1 MGLFDHLVPKP
12 GQPAAPESP
21 LAQPP
26 ALTRANLFAA
36 HVPEPSFTGAMAKGF
51 KRSLPETKSLLAG
64 AGAAAAGAVGLDG
77 VRDKLLD
84 TYQGIQQNEVAPLQA
99 KTGFIDAVTGDGS
112 LKEWAGDTL
121 GNFGGQ
127 ALQSV
132 AAAGAGALVGSAVP
146 GAGTVAGGVGGLLF
160 KAGAKEMV
168 TDAVGRMVAKG
179 VAKDVAEQTALRRLG
194 GAAVAGT
201 GLNVGQEIGTGYT
214 GRAEDAKQSGEQLT
228 QTDALRAIGYGIPA
242 GLVDTAAE
250 ALTGS
255 RLMRGVSD
263 SPKILSRM
271 AKGAGIGAVSEGGT
285 EGVQA
290 VLERAGANQALT
302 GDAAYRDYI
311 ENIAAGALGGGVAGA
326 GGGFR
331 RQQDPAA
338 PPPPETPPPPMTPEV
353 NASQAVP
360 PAPSPLA
367 TPPVDVASD
376 TAQTPPPAVAPPLIA
391 DTAGQAVA
399 APPAADPVFEQAKQ
413 LLGEAGKVQRGK
425 LAEKLGLNRNQ
436 MKTLLDQLHAAG
448 IIGPPNGKKARK
460 LLINPVTGDVLDPD
474 EKARLDRK
482 VQRDA
487 EQKALEEAVRGGKP
501 AAAIEAAAAAQG
513 QQPEAAQ
520 TPSPLSR
527 PPMTPEFE
535 AKMRERQ
542 AAALTRAQR
551 PDPATG
557 ATSKA
562 AAVAFDTGA
571 AAAAEQQAAQAAQDQ
586 QAQAAVTA
594 QAEADKAQQQQQK
607 MAEKAAKEADKAARQ
622 AEKDRVQ
629 AEKTAQAAALQ
640 TTDEDIRVAV
650 QAEIDAGK
658 PMDGMRMSA
667 LAAKLKVTPK
677 RIDEMRMALAQA
689 KKRGGAA
696 PVIAQSTTADQP
708 QTAGTQVGSTPLQA
722 GSSQTPASAAL
733 ETPVAAATQPSAA
746 AYDDSADVLDDDIT
760 PPSGGAFSIRS
771 AAESTAKRTPGGKVF
786 EVDGGFVVRVPR
798 AVVNES
804 LTTAPDPGLEDAL
817 RQERDAYTNERD
829 DAYLNKTKHARDPL
843 KDAVEDAV
851 NASVLDPD
859 AARVVLDV
867 ALSNGRVDLAE
878 YAVSRAERAVAGMS
892 VTPGVPQNSPKY
904 ADIKAALE
912 SRKREATALL
922 DSLKKDLAAAKTAT
936 VKESLTVAAAKPK
949 EAIATDVAGEQL
961 DDKWTAFAPETGT
974 LNVPRADMPQVKS
987 EHRGAMVQYLAA
999 RGITHEQA
1007 EVPADSLKPTQA
1019 EFSAGKVKKALKRAA
1034 EGEDRAILVS
1044 ADGHVLDGH
1053 HQWLAKREA
1062 GAPVKVIRLNAP
1074 IAELLQQVK
1083 EFPSSTTAGGATASQ
1098 TQQEPTNAE
1107 QTQRTE
1113 QAPASGQ
1120 AAEAA
1125 KAAAAAPAKPEAP
1138 LTVGDQATA
1147 AIPAAKRRLR
1157 EARNRGDAKAEA
1169 EIERELRQLRAK
1181 VWDESPLPKPEDAPA
1196 PAQQALQESEWD
1208 QIVSTHKLRLQ
1219 QEHGIASRTAGNP
1232 VSWQYMKEPQRA
1244 KLAADV
1250 RAIIANGGID
1260 PQVDGTPAPA
1270 KPEKGIVG
1278 RRADGVMI
1286 REDERGVRWYA
1297 QGGVRIFETVSMRPT
1312 RQGMQIDR
1320 GVLQREFMTAE
1331 ESAAA
1336 AKDAAPTEQPK
1347 AKPAPSA
1354 NTIVTDA
1361 DAEAA
1366 RARLKA
1372 KFTRLNSGIDP
1383 EMMLDGITLGMYH
1396 IERGARTFAAYAK
1409 AMVEDLGDA
1418 VKPYLKSWYMGVK
1431 YDPRAAGFDGMDSA
1445 ASVENAVVDSTP
1457 APAQDSV
1464 TEDSPNAAP
1473 DQPSPQAL
1481 DSTPAEESGG
1491 TAPAGETGVSPPG
1504 GSQTGVRS
1512 DSGAATVRVPSARG
1526 GRGGTVGVS
1535 DSQAG
1540 ATGGGRRGSRRTARA
1555 GAGVSED
1562 DAGLTGEQTPETAQP
1577 PNIPAIN
1584 FKIGDD
1590 TGLGKGGE
1598 VAKFKDNVEAI
1609 RTLKL
1614 IESERRRATPDEQ
1627 RALARW
1633 VGWGG
1638 LASAFPNPETGKFKD
1653 GWEQRGNDLRDMLT
1667 PSEYRAARRSTRN
1680 AHFTSEVVVNF
1691 MWDAVRRLGYR
1702 NGLALESSM
1711 GSGNFVGLM
1720 PDDLAARFIG
1730 VEYDSITA
1738 RLAGA
1743 LYPQAT
1749 VLHSGFQDVP
1759 LPDGTFDLNIGNPPF
1774 GSESLR
1780 FQFKPE
1786 LRGLSIHNQF
1796 FLASLDALKAG
1807 GLQVQVVSSFLMDA
1821 QDKTARQKLADKAD
1835 LVAAFR
1841 LPDTAFK
1848 ENARTEVVTD
1858 ILILRKR
1865 ASPLPRDKDNK
1876 GKELPPDY
1884 PAWVNTDTVPD
1895 PLGGEPI
1902 PVNTYFKANPD
1913 HIIGTMDRSGK
1924 MRAAG
1929 MMNVHLDDPSTLGA
1943 RLNAL
1948 LAKVPQNVVNT
1959 AADVAERTEQAY
1971 TLLGEAMRIS
1981 VAREE
1986 PGHMAFSADG
1996 KLTRVIE
2003 REHGEG
2009 TLLQRQE
2016 ITADSPWSA
2025 QLFQDSDGR
2034 WYKVEVQTD
2043 EEGKA
2048 VKVAD
2053 AAGAATRFNAYT
2065 RKVYATEADIPSTLR
2080 LGKLGFERMTQL
2092 VNLRDLLK
2100 NQLVLETEDA
2110 TKVKMEANRAKLAA
2124 AYKAYVDQ
2132 HGPVNRRAT
2141 AALVSEMPD
2150 GGLLLALESSYEPE
2164 RTAEQAKRSGL
2175 PKQSEMAKPA
2185 AILSERVVPKY
2196 EPVTKAE
2203 TPSDALAIT
2212 LAERGVV
2219 DIEHIAKLLGQS
2231 PEDAATALTEGDK
2244 PLVFKDPEL
2253 DTYETADAYLSGQVT
2268 RKLMAAQAA
2277 GLTQNAKALQ
2287 AVQPE
2292 RWGAENVSVQ
2302 VGAAWVPPTV
2312 YADFATHLMGG
2323 SATASFSPITNT
2335 FTVAVKGTDKA
2346 KADQWGTDHMT
2357 GIDILSRLLNSQTP
2371 SVTYRDSEGKTHVDK
2386 EATTLAIL
2394 KGREIV
2400 SEFGDWIFKDGAR
2413 REQLVDIFNQKFNTR
2428 VSRQYD
2434 GQHLKLP
2441 GKVPDAMI
2449 QMRRHQKNAI
2459 WRGISSKFLLIDHVV
2474 GAGKTFT
2481 AIARAME
2488 RRRMGLAQKPTIVVP
2503 NHLVEQWQADVYR
2516 LYPGAKV
2523 LAATKKD
2530 FEKKNR
2536 RRLLS
2541 RVATGDYDIVI
2552 LPHSSF
2558 GFVGISPE
2566 TELRYLDEDLQQAI
2580 QAVKDAQA
2588 QAEEDGDVGH
2598 RKPLGVKEAERL
2610 VTKIQERMDKLREG
2624 ARDRLLTFEQLG
2636 IDDLTIDEAH
2646 EFKNLFY
2653 SSRLTKVR
2661 GMGDKVGSRK
2671 AADLY
2676 HKVRVVRDSAG
2687 SVVFMT
2693 GTPVSN
2699 SVVELY
2705 TMMRYLAAPELKELG
2720 MEHFDAWRSQFVD
2733 ATPAFEPNESGR
2745 LQEVTRLGRSWSNMR
2760 SLMDLYYSFT
2770 DAVTIDDIKQWY
2782 AEDNDGKAFPV
2793 PNVKGGDRQLRK
2805 VMPTPAQESVL
2816 AEVIAGFDGL
2826 DGIRDQQERN
2836 AARLR
2841 LMDRARKLSLD
2852 VRAVDPRAQSKEE
2865 GGKLELLSAEVK
2877 RIYDRWTPDRGTQL
2891 VFLDRSVPKAK
2902 GDDKIIKEYDTIVAR
2917 RDKALKDDDE
2927 VAFQEANE
2935 ALERYDAD
2943 EIRELRSAQAG
2954 GWNAYQQIKD
2964 NLVALGIPAAE
2975 IRFVQEANTD
2985 EQKQALFDAVNGG
2998 KVRVLIGSTPRMGA
3012 GTNVQKRLV
3021 ALHHA
3026 DVTWKPSDI
3035 EQREGRIIRQ
3045 GNDLLAKHGE
3055 NFEVEILAYATER
3068 TVDAKMWSLNA
3079 TKLRAINGLRKYTG
3093 DFTMEVEDSESVSMA
3108 EMAAL
3113 ASGNPLLLERVTL
3126 ESEIAN
3132 LELQE
3137 KAHRRKRFGIEDALE
3152 RAQRIV
3158 AGHPARIEQART
3170 QTAVMGNKV
3179 ESLRTKAAKRNV
3191 VVEGKTYTDA
3201 KSAMKAALDAVERQ
3215 QDGNEK
3221 ARYGITINGERVT
3234 SKDAIDTAIGQA
3246 IGDHET
3252 FEVQINGATYTQ
3264 RTAGGRAAAEI
3275 ISPRAADA
3283 LEQPVSGKLGSMMG
3297 MDLLYQ
3303 IKEFKAGRF
3312 WTGGRRVNIEVW
3324 LEDAG
3329 QTVASVDID
3338 GHDPLIKLNTVT
3350 MRDALGKLASRV
3362 ESAADTDNVTRLE
3375 SELARAKREV
3385 PELAPKL
3392 KEPFAKAQEIT
3403 DKRARLN
3410 EVVGILSA
3418 APPVA
3423 PAQPAADVGSTP
3435 APARTVVSGRPYF
3448 RNFGGDVVHEP
3459 NAKKIELSEM
3469 PDGEFYIA
3477 PGVGRDS
3484 GKFEIMEATTGL
3496 RVGLG
3501 KTRKAAIEA
3510 ANKAIVENRATITTA
3525 LEQRAFPKDKLDAA
3539 IAKLN
3544 GGNLASFAK
3553 SGEPSADVYA
3563 AWRALVNTTGAM
3575 QFKTSAA
3582 KDFRTLVKEIAPEL
3596 KILDESADF
3605 LMLEVPPQMDKEGR
3619 PKGQPKDVFIGI
3631 EGNRVFVDV
3640 EALEEGVHR
3649 GSSVYSVALA
3659 YAHNNGKLFVPDP
3672 RAVKPIAMIR
3682 RTEHMLSSAL
3692 RYGTTAHMLP
3702 HPKQN
3707 LDWRPGNHVHNTIAL
3722 LNASAQNVL
3731 GNVPELANVDY
3742 DWESG
3747 RFVRGADPDA
3757 LAAGKGGGG
3766 QAFDRN
3772 ALEALAKSAG
3782 ARAAGAGFSTL
3793 RRALVHRSLAR
3804 RASKG
3809 GWGAVVARLLQLRST
3824 GVLSADLDGI
3834 AYARGADGARGMPAD
3849 KLTRLL
3855 ATAKQAMALLGVNIE
3870 VVANGSDLPAE
3881 ITGQDDYDDTV
3892 QAAITGDRK
3901 TVYFVASRIASPRAA
3916 MKLVAHELV
3925 GHMSM
3930 EQLLGKRWPELR
3942 DAILRLR
3949 DNGKWPEVFAEV
3961 SKRYERNADGT
3972 FRALDDATFAAEA
3985 IAVFAER
3992 NIQTS
3997 ILQRAVNAVR
4007 AWLRRLGFA
4016 MDMSQGELR
4025 QMLWEAGQKLEGRA
4039 YRPGVVDD
4047 VLGAKPEQMS
4057 MREAVERYSF
4067 SRIMDRQPFYSA
4079 LLRSIEEGRGAPKK
4093 ADGTTWRQWLDGA
4106 QRRGEIKQSEREWVG
4121 VDAWLDGRAQTTRAE
4136 LADYLKANQV
4146 QVKEVVLSGDGRDA
4160 AGESAYQEFL
4170 REMVAKYGPDW
4181 EFEATEDEVAR
4192 REVLLSRATTPPA
4205 KFGSYQL
4212 PGGQN
4217 YRELLLTMPDASVET
4232 DSTGRFRVR
4241 FFDET
4246 GRDRVEHATMPQ
4258 VEAFRR
4264 RGNRA
4269 EVLGPVVYKNASKN
4283 YTSSHFDQ
4291 PNILAHVRFNERT
4304 DADGKRVLFV
4314 EEVQSDWHQEG
4325 RKKGYGGQQSAQR
4338 REQIQSR
4345 MAVLAEALEDSLPDD
4360 GPKDRAEY
4368 DRLAEELRAL
4378 PGAGAVPDAPLKKE
4392 WPLTA
4397 MKRMLRYAAENGFDR
4412 LAWTTG
4418 DQQAERYDLSKQVD
4432 RITVN
4437 GRTNAA
4443 TGEKSRAVNID
4454 LANMGGAITLGVNK
4468 DGIVDN
4474 QRAGS
4479 GDFVGKPLA
4488 DVIGKEMADRIMSAE
4503 LGLGGKEFSGDGL
4516 KLGGQGMRAFYDK
4529 MLPAELAKYVKRW
4542 GGKVGTTELEF
4553 SNADPRWAKKNGSLA
4568 LGQQPSIDITP
4579 AMRQAAMEGQPLFAK
4594 AGTIVD
4600 RLQEAI
4606 NPKDTTLLQR
4616 LKDKLSDWR
4625 PAALGALQLRHLG
4638 ELAERILPP
4647 VAMYSGVVQRMAT
4660 MRNELQELGHKVVEA
4675 GMQYQGKN
4683 PEESKRLFKLLHDAT
4698 LAGVDPSGDHKP
4710 LMMMAADYRTNV
4722 AVTDESVRAFVKL
4735 MREQAKL
4742 NPGSAV
4748 SYVNRV
4754 KEARKLL
4761 SQERKRRVSH
4771 KELAPK
4777 FATMSADGKAL
4788 WAQMRDAYKTQT
4800 DEYEKAL
4807 ISRIQSLNFDK
4818 AKKAGQIA
4826 RMRLTFES
4834 ARVPFYVPLARWG
4847 QFWVS
4852 GTNSQGQR
4860 EFFMQE
4866 SQGDQRRVIKELE
4879 KSGYLDIGHGVK
4891 LDTVKAQDGASA
4903 SFMADMDEMLTE
4915 SGAPEKI
4922 RDEAFQLYLR
4932 SLPDLSMRKNFIH
4945 RQGTPGYS
4953 QDALRAL
4960 AGHIFHGSFQIAR
4973 LRYAHELEGL
4983 RTEAE
4988 DMAKDMGKAGDPD
5001 ANAAGNIVNEL
5012 KKRHE
5017 WVMNPQDNAIINKI
5031 SSIGFV
5037 YYLGLTPAAALVN
5050 LLQTPMVALPI
5061 LAGKHKLGAATRE
5074 LMRAMKESM
5083 STYGHMQTK
5092 LEGDEL
5098 EAHKE
5103 FARRGVFDKTQA
5115 HNMAGISESDTHAYS
5130 PTWHKMMTVI
5140 SHVFH
5145 KAEVVNRESTAM
5157 AAYRLER
5164 AAGAGHIEAVEAADR
5179 AVHESQFDYSN
5190 ANRARFMQS
5199 GTAKVLLMFRQ
5210 YSLAVTWL
5218 LGRNMYQAFKGEDAA
5233 TKREAKRKLAGILG
5247 MTAIFSGTLGLP
5259 IIGTVGAV
5267 LNAVAAAVG
5276 DDDEPWDWETEF
5288 RAFLREMLGETG
5300 AEAVL
5305 RGPVQAATGVGI
5317 ANRVSMGD
5325 LWFRE
5330 PDRELE
5336 GRAWSNYLFEQAAGP
5351 MGGLI
5356 TNFFRAQQ
5364 LMGEGHVWRGVETMM
5379 PKAIKDAMKSVRYL
5393 DEGVNNM
5400 RGDPIVEDLNV
5411 FESLAQVA
5419 GFAPASVANAYDTAR
5434 DVKNYEQAI
5443 LNRRSRLM
5451 DAFALA
5457 WRLGD
5462 IEAREAVIGKMRKFS
5477 QTYPELAIT
5486 SDSIRRSLMQ
5496 RAKASAQADNG
5507 VIVDKRIRAR
5517 LEAQLGMA
5525 P

>member
-1 MGLFDHLVPKP
+1 M
-12 GQPAAPESP
+12 
-21 LAQPP
+21 
-26 ALTRANLFAA
+26 
-36 HVPEPSFTGAMAKGF
+36 
-51 KRSLPETKSLLAG
+51 
-64 AGAAAAGAVGLDG
+64 
-77 VRDKLLD
+77 
-84 TYQGIQQNEVAPLQA
+84 
-99 KTGFIDAVTGDGS
+99 
-112 LKEWAGDTL
+112 
-121 GNFGGQ
+121 
-127 ALQSV
+127 
-132 AAAGAGALVGSAVP
+132 
-146 GAGTVAGGVGGLLF
+146 
-160 KAGAKEMV
+160 
-168 TDAVGRMVAKG
+168 
-179 VAKDVAEQTALRRLG
+179 
-194 GAAVAGT
+194 
-201 GLNVGQEIGTGYT
+201 
-214 GRAEDAKQSGEQLT
+214 
-228 QTDALRAIGYGIPA
+228 
-242 GLVDTAAE
+242 
-250 ALTGS
+250 
-255 RLMRGVSD
+255 
-263 SPKILSRM
+263 
-271 AKGAGIGAVSEGGT
+271 
-285 EGVQA
+285 
-290 VLERAGANQALT
+290 
-302 GDAAYRDYI
+302 
-311 ENIAAGALGGGVAGA
+311 
-326 GGGFR
+326 
-331 RQQDPAA
+331 
-338 PPPPETPPPPMTPEV
+338 
-353 NASQAVP
+353 
-360 PAPSPLA
+360 
-367 TPPVDVASD
+367 
-376 TAQTPPPAVAPPLIA
+376 
-391 DTAGQAVA
+391 
-399 APPAADPVFEQAKQ
+399 
-413 LLGEAGKVQRGK
+413 
-425 LAEKLGLNRNQ
+425 
-436 MKTLLDQLHAAG
+436 
-448 IIGPPNGKKARK
+448 
-460 LLINPVTGDVLDPD
+460 
-474 EKARLDRK
+474 
-482 VQRDA
+482 
-487 EQKALEEAVRGGKP
+487 
-501 AAAIEAAAAAQG
+501 
-513 QQPEAAQ
+513 
-520 TPSPLSR
+520 
-527 PPMTPEFE
+527 
-535 AKMRERQ
+535 
-542 AAALTRAQR
+542 
-551 PDPATG
+551 
-557 ATSKA
+557 
-562 AAVAFDTGA
+562 
-571 AAAAEQQAAQAAQDQ
+571 
-586 QAQAAVTA
+586 
-594 QAEADKAQQQQQK
+594 
-607 MAEKAAKEADKAARQ
+607 
-622 AEKDRVQ
+622 
-629 AEKTAQAAALQ
+629 
-640 TTDEDIRVAV
+640 
-650 QAEIDAGK
+650 
-658 PMDGMRMSA
+658 
-667 LAAKLKVTPK
+667 
-677 RIDEMRMALAQA
+677 
-689 KKRGGAA
+689 
-696 PVIAQSTTADQP
+696 
-708 QTAGTQVGSTPLQA
+708 
-722 GSSQTPASAAL
+722 
-733 ETPVAAATQPSAA
+733 
-746 AYDDSADVLDDDIT
+746 
-760 PPSGGAFSIRS
+760 
-771 AAESTAKRTPGGKVF
+771 
-786 EVDGGFVVRVPR
+786 
-798 AVVNES
+798 
-804 LTTAPDPGLEDAL
+804 
-817 RQERDAYTNERD
+817 
-829 DAYLNKTKHARDPL
+829 
-843 KDAVEDAV
+843 
-851 NASVLDPD
+851 
-859 AARVVLDV
+859 
-867 ALSNGRVDLAE
+867 
-878 YAVSRAERAVAGMS
+878 
-892 VTPGVPQNSPKY
+892 
-904 ADIKAALE
+904 
-912 SRKREATALL
+912 
-922 DSLKKDLAAAKTAT
+922 
-936 VKESLTVAAAKPK
+936 
-949 EAIATDVAGEQL
+949 
-961 DDKWTAFAPETGT
+961 
-974 LNVPRADMPQVKS
+974 
-987 EHRGAMVQYLAA
+987 
-999 RGITHEQA
+999 
-1007 EVPADSLKPTQA
+1007 
-1019 EFSAGKVKKALKRAA
+1019 
-1034 EGEDRAILVS
+1034 
-1044 ADGHVLDGH
+1044 
-1053 HQWLAKREA
+1053 
-1062 GAPVKVIRLNAP
+1062 
-1074 IAELLQQVK
+1074 
-1083 EFPSSTTAGGATASQ
+1083 
-1098 TQQEPTNAE
+1098 
-1107 QTQRTE
+1107 
-1113 QAPASGQ
+1113 
-1120 AAEAA
+1120 
-1125 KAAAAAPAKPEAP
+1125 
-1138 LTVGDQATA
+1138 
-1147 AIPAAKRRLR
+1147 
-1157 EARNRGDAKAEA
+1157 
-1169 EIERELRQLRAK
+1169 
-1181 VWDESPLPKPEDAPA
+1181 
-1196 PAQQALQESEWD
+1196 
-1208 QIVSTHKLRLQ
+1208 
-1219 QEHGIASRTAGNP
+1219 
-1232 VSWQYMKEPQRA
+1232 
-1244 KLAADV
+1244 
-1250 RAIIANGGID
+1250 
-1260 PQVDGTPAPA
+1260 
-1270 KPEKGIVG
+1270 
-1278 RRADGVMI
+1278 
-1286 REDERGVRWYA
+1286 
-1297 QGGVRIFETVSMRPT
+1297 
-1312 RQGMQIDR
+1312 
-1320 GVLQREFMTAE
+1320 
-1331 ESAAA
+1331 
-1336 AKDAAPTEQPK
+1336 
-1347 AKPAPSA
+1347 
-1354 NTIVTDA
+1354 
-1361 DAEAA
+1361 
-1366 RARLKA
+1366 
-1372 KFTRLNSGIDP
+1372 
-1383 EMMLDGITLGMYH
+1383 
-1396 IERGARTFAAYAK
+1396 
-1409 AMVEDLGDA
+1409 
-1418 VKPYLKSWYMGVK
+1418 
-1431 YDPRAAGFDGMDSA
+1431 
-1445 ASVENAVVDSTP
+1445 
-1457 APAQDSV
+1457 
-1464 TEDSPNAAP
+1464 
-1473 DQPSPQAL
+1473 
-1481 DSTPAEESGG
+1481 
-1491 TAPAGETGVSPPG
+1491 
-1504 GSQTGVRS
+1504 
-1512 DSGAATVRVPSARG
+1512 
-1526 GRGGTVGVS
+1526 
-1535 DSQAG
+1535 
-1540 ATGGGRRGSRRTARA
+1540 
-1555 GAGVSED
+1555 
-1562 DAGLTGEQTPETAQP
+1562 
-1577 PNIPAIN
+1577 
-1584 FKIGDD
+1584 
-1590 TGLGKGGE
+1590 
-1598 VAKFKDNVEAI
+1598 
-1609 RTLKL
+1609 
-1614 IESERRRATPDEQ
+1614 
-1627 RALARW
+1627 
-1633 VGWGG
+1633 GWGG

-1720 PDDLAARFIG
+1720 PDDIAARFIG

-1895 PLGGEPI
+1895 PLGGEAI

-1943 RLNAL
+1943 RLKAL

-2009 TLLQRQE
+2009 TLLQRQD

-2065 RKVYATEADIPSTLR
+2065 RKVYATEAEIPSTLR

-2124 AYKAYVDQ
+2124 AYKAYVEQ

-2141 AALVSEMPD
+2141 ATLVSEMPD

-2164 RTAEQAKRSGL
+2164 RTADQAKRSGL
-2175 PKQSEMAKPA
+2175 PKQSELAKPA

-2203 TPSDALAIT
+2203 TPADALAIT

-2231 PEDAATALTEGDK
+2231 PEDAAAALTEGDK

-2302 VGAAWVPPTV
+2302 VGAAWVPPAV

-2566 TELRYLDEDLQQAI
+2566 TELRYLDEDLQLAI

-2588 QAEEDGDVGH
+2588 QAEEDGDVGY

-2676 HKVRVVRDSAG
+2676 NKVRVVRDSAG

-2782 AEDNDGKAFPV
+2782 AEDNPGKTFPV
-2793 PNVKGGDRQLRK
+2793 PSVKGGDRQLRK

-2826 DGIRDQQERN
+2826 DSIRDQQERN

-2902 GDDKIIKEYDTIVAR
+2902 GDDKIIKEYDAIVAR

-3158 AGHPARIEQART
+3158 DGHPARIERART

-3179 ESLRTKAAKRNV
+3179 ESLRAKAAKRSV

-3275 ISPRAADA
+3275 LSPRAADA

-3329 QTVASVDID
+3329 QTVASIDID
-3338 GHDPLIKLNTVT
+3338 GHDPLIELNTAT

-3362 ESAADTDNVTRLE
+3362 ESAADPSNVTWLE

-3410 EVVGILSA
+3410 EVVGLLTA
-3418 APPVA
+3418 NPPA
-3423 PAQPAADVGSTP
+3423 SPAQPAADIESTP
-3435 APARTVVSGRPYF
+3435 ALARTVVSGRPYF
-3448 RNFGGDVVHEP
+3448 RNLGGEIEYEP

-3477 PGVGRDS
+3477 PGLGRDS
-3484 GKFEIMEATTGL
+3484 GQFEIMEATTGL

-3510 ANKAIVENRATITTA
+3510 ANKAIVENRSTIKTA

-3539 IAKLN
+3539 IAKLD
-3544 GGNLASFAK
+3544 GGNRASFAK
-3553 SGEPSADVYA
+3553 SGKPSADVY
-3563 AWRALVNTTGAM
+3563 
-3575 QFKTSAA
+3575 
-3582 KDFRTLVKEIAPEL
+3582 
-3596 KILDESADF
+3596 
-3605 LMLEVPPQMDKEGR
+3605 
-3619 PKGQPKDVFIGI
+3619 
-3631 EGNRVFVDV
+3631 
-3640 EALEEGVHR
+3640 
-3649 GSSVYSVALA
+3649 
-3659 YAHNNGKLFVPDP
+3659 
-3672 RAVKPIAMIR
+3672 
-3682 RTEHMLSSAL
+3682 
-3692 RYGTTAHMLP
+3692 
-3702 HPKQN
+3702 
-3707 LDWRPGNHVHNTIAL
+3707 
-3722 LNASAQNVL
+3722 
-3731 GNVPELANVDY
+3731 
-3742 DWESG
+3742 
-3747 RFVRGADPDA
+3747 
-3757 LAAGKGGGG
+3757 
-3766 QAFDRN
+3766 
-3772 ALEALAKSAG
+3772 
-3782 ARAAGAGFSTL
+3782 
-3793 RRALVHRSLAR
+3793 
-3804 RASKG
+3804 
-3809 GWGAVVARLLQLRST
+3809 
-3824 GVLSADLDGI
+3824 
-3834 AYARGADGARGMPAD
+3834 ADGARGMPTD

-3870 VVANGSDLPAE
+3870 VVANGTDLPAE
-3881 ITGQDDYDDTV
+3881 ITAQDDYDDTV

-3901 TVYFVASRIASPRAA
+3901 TVYFVASRIKSPRDA

-3961 SKRYERNADGT
+3961 SRRYERNADGT
-3972 FRALDDATFAAEA
+3972 FRPLNDATFAGEA

-3992 NIQTS
+3992 GIQTS
-3997 ILQRAVNAVR
+3997 ILQRAMNAVR
-4007 AWLRRLGFA
+4007 AWLRKLFPA
-4016 MDMSQGELR
+4016 LELSQGELR
-4025 QMLWEAGQKLEGRA
+4025 QLLWEAGQKLEGRA
-4039 YRPGVVDD
+4039 YRSSAEKI
-4047 VLGAKPEQMS
+4047 LGRPEPKT

-4067 SRIMDRQPFYSA
+4067 GKDGGSVGGVKRTIPDNFERMPEFQDGPDSTVLFHGSRVDGYLDEVKDRSGEAFSQWPGLFASRTVRAARSHGKEITAFRINDADLLTQSDLDA
-4079 LLRSIEEGRGAPKK
+4079 LEE
-4093 ADGTTWRQWLDGA
+4093 
-4106 QRRGEIKQSEREWVG
+4106 SE
-4121 VDAWLDGRAQTTRAE
+4121 VDAALASIVRAKPGSDEFDTIRRAVVDERGQESQEFMDAVGMDDAGEAGWHAQSLRGQLAAKLGYKAVEMDDEHGTSWYIVPGVKSIPVPDEQQDTRQAPPREGLGASGGRAAF
-4136 LADYLKANQV
+4136 AKAAPIES
-4146 QVKEVVLSGDGRDA
+4146 KAFKDWFDGSKVVD
-4160 AGESAYQEFL
+4160 
-4170 REMVAKYGPDW
+4170 
-4181 EFEATEDEVAR
+4181 
-4192 REVLLSRATTPPA
+4192 
-4205 KFGSYQL
+4205 
-4212 PGGQN
+4212 
-4217 YRELLLTMPDASVET
+4217 
-4232 DSTGRFRVR
+4232 
-4241 FFDET
+4241 
-4246 GRDRVEHATMPQ
+4246 
-4258 VEAFRR
+4258 
-4264 RGNRA
+4264 
-4269 EVLGPVVYKNASKN
+4269 
-4283 YTSSHFDQ
+4283 
-4291 PNILAHVRFNERT
+4291 
-4304 DADGKRVLFV
+4304 
-4314 EEVQSDWHQEG
+4314 
-4325 RKKGYGGQQSAQR
+4325 KK
-4338 REQIQSR
+4338 
-4345 MAVLAEALEDSLPDD
+4345 
-4360 GPKDRAEY
+4360 
-4368 DRLAEELRAL
+4368 
-4378 PGAGAVPDAPLKKE
+4378 
-4392 WPLTA
+4392 
-4397 MKRMLRYAAENGFDR
+4397 
-4412 LAWTTG
+4412 
-4418 DQQAERYDLSKQVD
+4418 
-4432 RITVN
+4432 
-4437 GRTNAA
+4437 
-4443 TGEKSRAVNID
+4443 
-4454 LANMGGAITLGVNK
+4454 
-4468 DGIVDN
+4468 
-4474 QRAGS
+4474 
-4479 GDFVGKPLA
+4479 
-4488 DVIGKEMADRIMSAE
+4488 
-4503 LGLGGKEFSGDGL
+4503 
-4516 KLGGQGMRAFYDK
+4516 
-4529 MLPAELAKYVKRW
+4529 
-4542 GGKVGTTELEF
+4542 
-4553 SNADPRWAKKNGSLA
+4553 
-4568 LGQQPSIDITP
+4568 
-4579 AMRQAAMEGQPLFAK
+4579 GQPLEVYHGTPDGGFDEFKDGDIYLSSSKTLAEQYTFHRSPWLSPGRNPEVRAVYVAAKNPLVIDAMGSRHDNIPVPWQQWKQKVFGRLPDNAVSIRAAVAHAKAKGHDALIVKNVVDTAIHDDRTKSTVYVAFSPAQVMSAREGAPTARVAFAK
-4594 AGTIVD
+4594 GSEPTIVD
-4600 RLQEAI
+4600 RLQDLV
-4606 NPKDTTLLQR
+4606 NPKDTTLLER
-4616 LKDKLSDWR
+4616 IKNKLSDWR
-4625 PAALGALQLRHLG
+4625 PAALGTLQLRHLG

-4647 VAMYSGVVQRMAT
+4647 VALYSGVVQRMAT
-4660 MRNELQELGHKVVEA
+4660 MRNELQELGHGVVDA
-4675 GMQYQGKN
+4675 GMAYQAKN
-4683 PEESKRLFKLLHDAT
+4683 PKEAKVLFRMLHDAT
-4698 LAGVDPSGDHKP
+4698 LEGVDPAQDYQP
-4710 LMMMAADYRTNV
+4710 LMMMAADYRSNIPV
-4722 AVTDESVRAFVKL
+4722 SEVTVKAFRKT
-4735 MREQAKL
+4735 MKDQAKL

-4748 SYVNRV
+4748 VYINRAKEASKLLKQERARV
-4754 KEARKLL
+4754 KSYITMRPRFDAL
-4761 SQERKRRVSH
+4761 SVDAKQ
-4771 KELAPK
+4771 
-4777 FATMSADGKAL
+4777 L
-4788 WAQMRDAYKTQT
+4788 WAQMRDAYKAQS

-4807 ISRIQSLNFDK
+4807 ISRIQSLAFDK
-4818 AKKAGQIA
+4818 AQKAGQIA
-4826 RMRLTFES
+4826 KMRLMFEA
-4834 ARVPFYVPLARWG
+4834 ARVPFYVPLSRWG
-4847 QFWVS
+4847 NYWVS
-4852 GTNSQGQR
+4852 GTNSDGER

-4866 SQGDQRRVIKELE
+4866 SAADQAKTIKELTA
-4879 KSGYLDIGHGVK
+4879 SGYLDIGHGVK
-4891 LDTVKAQDGASA
+4891 LDTVRAQDGASA
-4903 SFMADMDEMLTE
+4903 SFMADIDDMLKQ
-4915 SGAPEKI
+4915 SGAPDKI

-4932 SLPDLSMRKNFIH
+4932 ALPDLSIRKNFIH
-4945 RQGTPGYS
+4945 RAGTPGYS
-4953 QDALRAL
+4953 QDAIRAL

-4973 LRYAHELEGL
+4973 LRYSHELEAL

-4988 DMAKDMGKAGDPD
+4988 DMARDMGKAGEDD
-5001 ANAAGNIVNEL
+5001 ANAAANIVNEL

-5017 WVMNPQDNAIINKI
+5017 WVLNPQDNALTNKI
-5031 SSIGFV
+5031 SSLGFV

-5061 LAGKHKLGAATRE
+5061 LAANHKLADASRE
-5074 LMRAMKESM
+5074 LWRAMKQSM
-5083 STYGHMQTK
+5083 STYGHMQK
-5092 LEGDEL
+5092 LLTGDEL
-5098 EAHKE
+5098 EAHAE
-5103 FARRGVFDKTQA
+5103 FARRGVFDKTQS
-5115 HNMAGISESDTHAYS
+5115 HNVAGISESDTHAYN
-5130 PTWHKMMTVI
+5130 PRWHKVMTII

-5145 KAEVVNRESTAM
+5145 KAEVINRESTAM
-5157 AAYRLER
+5157 AAYRLAR
-5164 AAGAGHIEAVEAADR
+5164 ASGAGHIEAVETADR
-5179 AVHESQFDYSN
+5179 QVHESHFDYSN
-5190 ANRARFMQS
+5190 ANRARYMQS
-5199 GTAKVLLMFRQ
+5199 APAKVLLMFRQ

-5218 LGRNMYQAFKGEDAA
+5218 LGRNLYQAIKGEDAQ
-5233 TKREAKRKLAGILG
+5233 TRTEAKRKLAGVLG

-5259 IIGTVGAV
+5259 ILGTVGAV
-5267 LNAVAAAVG
+5267 LNAVAAAMG
-5276 DDDEPWDWETEF
+5276 DDDEPWDWETEL
-5288 RAFLREMLGETG
+5288 RAFLRDMLGDQG

-5305 RGPVQAATGVGI
+5305 RGPVQALTGVGI
-5317 ANRVSMGD
+5317 ASRVSMGD

-5351 MGGLI
+5351 MGGLL
-5356 TNFFRAQQ
+5356 TNFFRGQQ
-5364 LMGEGHVWRGVETMM
+5364 LMSEGHVWRGVETMM
-5379 PKAIKDAMKSVRYL
+5379 PKAIKDMMKSLRYL
-5393 DEGVNNM
+5393 DEGVNNL
-5400 RGDPIVEDLNV
+5400 RGDAIVEDLNV
-5411 FESLAQVA
+5411 FESLAQIA

-5443 LNRRSRLM
+5443 LNRRSSLM

-5462 IEAREAVIGKMRKFS
+5462 VDAREEVLQKMRAFS
-5477 QTYPELAIT
+5477 RTYPELAIT
-5486 SDSIRRSLMQ
+5486 SESIRRSLES
-5496 RAKASAQADNG
+5496 RARYSAQAENG

-5517 LEAQLGMA
+5517 LEGRLGM
-5525 P
+5525 

>member
-1 MGLFDHLVPKP
+1 MGLFDHLPDATSSQP
-12 GQPAAPESP
+12 TQPAAKKPG
-21 LAQPP
+21 
-26 ALTRANLFAA
+26 LFDHLPDA
-36 HVPEPSFTGAMAKGF
+36 EPVGFTGAVARGF

-132 AAAGAGALVGSAVP
+132 AAAGAGALVGSLVP

-179 VAKDVAEQTALRRLG
+179 VAKDVAEKTALRRLG
-194 GAAVAGT
+194 GAAIAGT

-263 SPKILSRM
+263 SPKMLSRM
-271 AKGAGIGAVSEGGT
+271 AKGAGIGAVSEGAT

-338 PPPPETPPPPMTPEV
+338 PPPPETPPPMTPEV
-353 NASQAVP
+353 NASQALP

-367 TPPVDVASD
+367 TPPVGPMTRAAATVPGAPPLATPPATTAAD
-376 TAQTPPPAVAPPLIA
+376 TAQTPTDALPPLIA

-399 APPAADPVFEQAKQ
+399 APPAADPVFEKAKE
-413 LLGEAGKVQRGK
+413 LLAAAGKVNRKQLR
-425 LAEKLGLNRNQ
+425 ADLGIKENQ
-436 MKTLLDQLHAAG
+436 MQTLLDQLHAAG
-448 IIGPPNGKKARK
+448 IVGPSNGNKARK
-460 LLINPVTGDVLDPD
+460 LLVNPITGDVLDPD

-482 VQRDA
+482 VERDA
-487 EQKALEEAVRGGKP
+487 QQRALEEAVRGGKP

-629 AEKTAQAAALQ
+629 AEKTAPAQDVDIQAV
-640 TTDEDIRVAV
+640 VA
-650 QAEIDAGK
+650 AEIESGK
-658 PMDGMRMSA
+658 PMDGMRMHA
-667 LAAKLKVTPK
+667 LAKKLNVTPK
-677 RIDEMRMALAQA
+677 RIDDMRMALAQ
-689 KKRGGAA
+689 KRKRGEPLTA
-696 PVIAQSTTADQP
+696 PTADAVQNLDPIAQGVQNVDTQDQF
-708 QTAGTQVGSTPLQA
+708 A
-722 GSSQTPASAAL
+722 
-733 ETPVAAATQPSAA
+733 EPSKMVDQ
-746 AYDDSADVLDDDIT
+746 YDDSPDVTEDDIT

-1019 EFSAGKVKKALKRAA
+1019 EFSAAKVKKALKRAA

-1074 IAELLQQVK
+1074 IADLLQQVK
-1083 EFPSSTTAGGATASQ
+1083 EFPSSTQAKGATAAAPANTARSVVESELAAGDKSNPQLVAAMRSKDATKFVDLGLVELPDKLIDRGTRIERLAEEIASEPRGAFRSTIYNLGDGRNQYSYVVSDGTGKPTNVGKHDRNDERWTPAQVADRLFESEVYDARQQLRKEAYEAQ
-1098 TQQEPTNAE
+1098 TTEAAKGFKEGQKVGAFDIYVNSKLRKFRSGVIESIQGDALQMLATMVGVKADSHRLTISILNLKEGIERAAERKPAETTQEPTNAKQE
-1107 QTQRTE
+1107 APRTE
-1113 QAPASGQ
+1113 QAAATGQ
-1120 AAEAA
+1120 AAAEAKPEALLDQKAAQRAAIDAETMETRGDAPQVAQPTKGKRITVNTVTLNGPTTVLAHLYELPNYNGPQLAVSEKKRGNQTPYYRVYLPKSGAFIADNPSTASDLAETLKLAVLRIQNARDALQKA
-1125 KAAAAAPAKPEAP
+1125 KAKPEKADDAKSSSSRQVEAPGLSTAALEAFLKPATEALRKDGVQIHVITTAQLGESTGDAAEDDRRAAMKRGMGNKKSRASVSGDRQHVYFFADKIKTIEEAGRVAAHELVGHIGMERLLGGRWAELRAAVLRLRDAGKWPELFDEVRARYASNPDGTARGMDDDTFAAEAIAVFAERNVKTNILQAAMVAARGWLRRTFPNQEIEISQDELRQLVWEAGRMVKGKRFRSGVVEDVLGSAEPAAGSDVNPDDLARALRTAQVAEPEPAKPKGTMARKLMPRGDAVAEVQRQLKVTKKRATEIVNEIKSEAKNLDGVTYNLKPGIVQTADVQAAIERERGKAVAPAKPEAP

-1147 AIPAAKRRLR
+1147 AIPAVKRRLR

-1169 EIERELRQLRAK
+1169 EIERELQQLRAK

-1336 AKDAAPTEQPK
+1336 AKAAAPTEQPK

-1409 AMVEDLGDA
+1409 AMVDDLGDA

-1445 ASVENAVVDSTP
+1445 ASVESAVVDS
-1457 APAQDSV
+1457 APEPEQDSV
-1464 TEDSPNAAP
+1464 TEDSTDAAP
-1473 DQPSPQAL
+1473 KPVEPSVRGGDPKGVPVAEGRRERPSQPGNAPP
-1481 DSTPAEESGG
+1481 DTGDV
-1491 TAPAGETGVSPPG
+1491 APAQPENV
-1504 GSQTGVRS
+1504 
-1512 DSGAATVRVPSARG
+1512 
-1526 GRGGTVGVS
+1526 
-1535 DSQAG
+1535 G
-1540 ATGGGRRGSRRTARA
+1540 ATGASEPGSSAGVRASAADVAGKQESQGSGNARPGRKGAGGKKPPDA
-1555 GAGVSED
+1555 GAGRTDTAKPVGRTGDGAAGREGADPRGPQPKDAESVSPANPGPGNFHIANPLEVVGGGQVARFNKNKAAIELFVALRD
-1562 DAGLTGEQTPETAQP
+1562 EGRRPTREEQEVLAGYT
-1577 PNIPAIN
+1577 
-1584 FKIGDD
+1584 
-1590 TGLGKGGE
+1590 
-1598 VAKFKDNVEAI
+1598 
-1609 RTLKL
+1609 
-1614 IESERRRATPDEQ
+1614 
-1627 RALARW
+1627 
-1633 VGWGG
+1633 GWGSFG
-1638 LASAFPNPETGKFKD
+1638 QDLFQGSWAYPQPKQ
-1653 GWEQRGNDLRDMLT
+1653 GWEQRDQWLRDHLGK
-1667 PSEYRAARRSTRN
+1667 SDWEGLQRSITN
-1680 AHFTSEVVVNF
+1680 AHYTDPPTVMA
-1691 MWDAVRRLGYR
+1691 MWEMVRRMGFKGGR
-1702 NGLALESSM
+1702 VLEPGM
-1711 GSGNFVGLM
+1711 GIGNFFGMMPLDLKERSKLAGIELDPVTGGMAQMLYPDAAIKVM
-1720 PDDLAARFIG
+1720 GYQDSKTPDDF
-1730 VEYDSITA
+1730 YD
-1738 RLAGA
+1738 L
-1743 LYPQAT
+1743 
-1749 VLHSGFQDVP
+1749 V
-1759 LPDGTFDLNIGNPPF
+1759 IGNWPF
-1774 GSESLR
+1774 ENTPVADRRYNRLN
-1780 FQFKPE
+1780 PM
-1786 LRGLSIHNQF
+1786 LHDYF
-1796 FLASLDALKAG
+1796 FLKTLDQVRPGGIVIGITSAGSMDKKGAVVRRELAKKAELIAS
-1807 GLQVQVVSSFLMDA
+1807 
-1821 QDKTARQKLADKAD
+1821 
-1835 LVAAFR
+1835 FR
-1841 LPDTAFK
+1841 LPSGAFEDYAGTK
-1848 ENARTEVVTD
+1848 VVTD
-1858 ILILRKR
+1858 IIVLRKR
-1865 ASPLPRDKDNK
+1865 PEPASNVD
-1876 GKELPPDY
+1876 GE
-1884 PAWVNTDTVPD
+1884 AWVDTVEMDTPA
-1895 PLGGEPI
+1895 GEKVR
-1902 PVNTYFKANPD
+1902 VNAYYQKN
-1913 HIIGTMDRSGK
+1913 
-1924 MRAAG
+1924 
-1929 MMNVHLDDPSTLGA
+1929 
-1943 RLNAL
+1943 
-1948 LAKVPQNVVNT
+1948 PQNVVGT
-1959 AADVAERTEQAY
+1959 IDYGHGTTTFR
-1971 TLLGEAMRIS
+1971 
-1981 VAREE
+1981 
-1986 PGHMAFSADG
+1986 PGLIVHRPENM
-1996 KLTRVIE
+1996 
-2003 REHGEG
+2003 
-2009 TLLQRQE
+2009 Q
-2016 ITADSPWSA
+2016 A
-2025 QLFQDSDGR
+2025 QLDRIVSMVPDGA
-2034 WYKVEVQTD
+2034 YL
-2043 EEGKA
+2043 
-2048 VKVAD
+2048 
-2053 AAGAATRFNAYT
+2053 AATRPDAVSYIANHTSDREGALTRTDAGLFIVRGEHLAPAHEVFKYQVKSQKETAAREAQLNALIDM
-2065 RKVYATEADIPSTLR
+2065 RKSYGQLIEA
-2080 LGKLGFERMTQL
+2080 ERGTSGAAPEPIRTQL
-2092 VNLRDLLK
+2092 RERYEAFVKAYGPMSESFGLGYLERIDDPFYYALAA
-2100 NQLVLETEDA
+2100 LET
-2110 TKVKMEANRAKLAA
+2110 K
-2124 AYKAYVDQ
+2124 
-2132 HGPVNRRAT
+2132 
-2141 AALVSEMPD
+2141 D
-2150 GGLLLALESSYEPE
+2150 GKTY
-2164 RTAEQAKRSGL
+2164 R
-2175 PKQSEMAKPA
+2175 PA
-2185 AILSERVVPKY
+2185 AILSQSTIRSAKRITNPSIRDAFVLARNGNVNPSLEDIAEIAKQPADKVRAELVESGAVF
-2196 EPVTKAE
+2196 E
-2203 TPSDALAIT
+2203 TPGGDIVPSDM
-2212 LAERGVV
+2212 
-2219 DIEHIAKLLGQS
+2219 
-2231 PEDAATALTEGDK
+2231 
-2244 PLVFKDPEL
+2244 
-2253 DTYETADAYLSGQVT
+2253 YLSGNVREKLRQAKVALADGNDAMQRNVAALEKVQPADIPYFNIEVQMGATWVPTRAYEQFVAHMLNRSDTDGISANYTMGRWKVT
-2268 RKLMAAQAA
+2268 VDSSLQRSTEAQTGFGTRYYRFGKLVNAAISNQTVVIKERDRDGREFVDQAA
-2277 GLTQNAKALQ
+2277 TDETNAKI
-2287 AVQPE
+2287 
-2292 RWGAENVSVQ
+2292 
-2302 VGAAWVPPTV
+2302 
-2312 YADFATHLMGG
+2312 ADM
-2323 SATASFSPITNT
+2323 
-2335 FTVAVKGTDKA
+2335 
-2346 KADQWGTDHMT
+2346 
-2357 GIDILSRLLNSQTP
+2357 
-2371 SVTYRDSEGKTHVDK
+2371 
-2386 EATTLAIL
+2386 
-2394 KGREIV
+2394 REK
-2400 SEFGDWIFKDGAR
+2400 FGDWLWSDAERRIEIEREYNEVRNAYASPSFDGSFLNFDGMALSVGR
-2413 REQLVDIFNQKFNTR
+2413 GPFDL
-2428 VSRQYD
+2428 RQ
-2434 GQHLKLP
+2434 
-2441 GKVPDAMI
+2441 
-2449 QMRRHQKNAI
+2449 HQVNAI
-2459 WRGISSKFLLIDHVV
+2459 WRALVMRRSLNAHEV
-2474 GAGKTFT
+2474 GTGKTFT
-2481 AIARAME
+2481 MGGIAVE
-2488 RRRMGLAQKPTIVVP
+2488 SRRYGIAKKPVLLAHNANSKSVASEIQMM
-2503 NHLVEQWQADVYR
+2503 
-2516 LYPGAKV
+2516 YPAAKV
-2523 LAATKKD
+2523 LYIDNLSPKAID
-2530 FEKKNR
+2530 V
-2536 RRLLS
+2536 RLRQIANDDWDL
-2541 RVATGDYDIVI
+2541 IV
-2552 LPHSSF
+2552 LPHSLIERLSF
-2558 GFVGISPE
+2558 REETLMAMAREEIEALEAEARLAASDDGQNFTDAMLSDPDELKKLRSPTAKELVKARARIIE
-2566 TELRYLDEDLQQAI
+2566 TI
-2580 QAVKDAQA
+2580 KKQA
-2588 QAEEDGDVGH
+2588 Q
-2598 RKPLGVKEAERL
+2598 
-2610 VTKIQERMDKLREG
+2610 QSSREG
-2624 ARDRLLTFEQLG
+2624 AVPFEDLG
-2636 IDDLTIDEAH
+2636 IDMVLVDEAH
-2646 EFKNLFY
+2646 EFKKPPIATRMKMKGLQTQSSLGSIQLSFLTRYVREQNNGGNIHLFTGTPITNTLTEIFHQMRYIMADEMAAVGVDQWDGWFGSFAKEVQDVELTAAGDYEAVNRLRGFINVPELRKMVGQYMDVVFSDDMPEMQPRRTASGKLLADQSLTEQERAELLNGRTEGAKDRPYKKVVNETADPTPDQMRIFEEVQSLANEWRNMGGKARRDAMSAGLPVVPIVYEQLAARASFDARMENDEALAGKEGNVPDHPDSKVSRAIRNLLEIYRSDTRATQVVFTNTGLGTTANRALRDGAGGTIKDADGVTLRRQVKVF
-2653 SSRLTKVR
+2653 SPIKDMVERLVQQGIPRSEIEIVDGSTSKDRRKEIADAMNAGTVR
-2661 GMGDKVGSRK
+2661 IVIGSTQSLGVGVNMQRNLRAMHHLDAPWMPGDLEQRNGRGHRQGNQWNTVMEYRYITDRIDGRRWQVLAIKQKFITDFLKADGDTRVIEGDAASDEESDIISTFAEAAGDPRVLIRQKLVAQVEQLQKRDRLHTEGVADAKRTARNAREDLVRRRAEIERIEQSGAEERAAKAVADHAGDKFRITVDGVEFSERK
-2671 AADLY
+2671 AA
-2676 HKVRVVRDSAG
+2676 
-2687 SVVFMT
+2687 
-2693 GTPVSN
+2693 
-2699 SVVELY
+2699 
-2705 TMMRYLAAPELKELG
+2705 
-2720 MEHFDAWRSQFVD
+2720 
-2733 ATPAFEPNESGR
+2733 NEAIGKFI
-2745 LQEVTRLGRSWSNMR
+2745 GANMR
-2760 SLMDLYYSFT
+2760 TGADPMRIGSYGGLPLHVAWPRFYEAPVFV
-2770 DAVTIDDIKQWY
+2770 AV
-2782 AEDNDGKAFPV
+2782 V
-2793 PNVKGGDRQLRK
+2793 
-2805 VMPTPAQESVL
+2805 
-2816 AEVIAGFDGL
+2816 AG
-2826 DGIRDQQERN
+2826 E
-2836 AARLR
+2836 
-2841 LMDRARKLSLD
+2841 
-2852 VRAVDPRAQSKEE
+2852 
-2865 GGKLELLSAEVK
+2865 
-2877 RIYDRWTPDRGTQL
+2877 
-2891 VFLDRSVPKAK
+2891 
-2902 GDDKIIKEYDTIVAR
+2902 
-2917 RDKALKDDDE
+2917 E
-2927 VAFQEANE
+2927 VATGA
-2935 ALERYDAD
+2935 ASVASLESS
-2943 EIRELRSAQAG
+2943 LR
-2954 GWNAYQQIKD
+2954 AYT
-2964 NLVALGIPAAE
+2964 A
-2975 IRFVQEANTD
+2975 
-2985 EQKQALFDAVNGG
+2985 
-2998 KVRVLIGSTPRMGA
+2998 
-3012 GTNVQKRLV
+3012 
-3021 ALHHA
+3021 
-3026 DVTWKPSDI
+3026 
-3035 EQREGRIIRQ
+3035 
-3045 GNDLLAKHGE
+3045 
-3055 NFEVEILAYATER
+3055 
-3068 TVDAKMWSLNA
+3068 TVD
-3079 TKLRAINGLRKYTG
+3079 KLRARIQPALETIQRLDEVSGQTFQRADQLKRAEQQLR
-3093 DFTMEVEDSESVSMA
+3093 
-3108 EMAAL
+3108 
-3113 ASGNPLLLERVTL
+3113 
-3126 ESEIAN
+3126 N
-3132 LELQE
+3132 LEKDIQLNP
-3137 KAHRRKRFGIEDALE
+3137 
-3152 RAQRIV
+3152 V
-3158 AGHPARIEQART
+3158 PPPAW
-3170 QTAVMGNKV
+3170 
-3179 ESLRTKAAKRNV
+3179 LR
-3191 VVEGKTYTDA
+3191 
-3201 KSAMKAALDAVERQ
+3201 
-3215 QDGNEK
+3215 
-3221 ARYGITINGERVT
+3221 NGA
-3234 SKDAIDTAIGQA
+3234 AIDT
-3246 IGDHET
+3246 
-3252 FEVQINGATYTQ
+3252 EVRWNGAAFVVTGH
-3264 RTAGGRAAAEI
+3264 RWNGAGWFVIAQ
-3275 ISPRAADA
+3275 DA
-3283 LEQPVSGKLGSMMG
+3283 KGGEVVIPYLDAKDAQG
-3297 MDLLYQ
+3297 MPLYEAR
-3303 IKEFKAGRF
+3303 EFKAPIVHAKKDEAPKDGTGPTPETVVQTNIAKTAEPRSKDVVDEEAR
-3312 WTGGRRVNIEVW
+3312 WESEGGRVR
-3324 LEDAG
+3324 
-3329 QTVASVDID
+3329 
-3338 GHDPLIKLNTVT
+3338 
-3350 MRDALGKLASRV
+3350 
-3362 ESAADTDNVTRLE
+3362 
-3375 SELARAKREV
+3375 
-3385 PELAPKL
+3385 
-3392 KEPFAKAQEIT
+3392 
-3403 DKRARLN
+3403 
-3410 EVVGILSA
+3410 
-3418 APPVA
+3418 
-3423 PAQPAADVGSTP
+3423 
-3435 APARTVVSGRPYF
+3435 
-3448 RNFGGDVVHEP
+3448 
-3459 NAKKIELSEM
+3459 
-3469 PDGEFYIA
+3469 
-3477 PGVGRDS
+3477 
-3484 GKFEIMEATTGL
+3484 
-3496 RVGLG
+3496 
-3501 KTRKAAIEA
+3501 
-3510 ANKAIVENRATITTA
+3510 
-3525 LEQRAFPKDKLDAA
+3525 
-3539 IAKLN
+3539 
-3544 GGNLASFAK
+3544 ASFAK
-3553 SGEPSADVYA
+3553 SGKPSADV
-3563 AWRALVNTTGAM
+3563 
-3575 QFKTSAA
+3575 
-3582 KDFRTLVKEIAPEL
+3582 
-3596 KILDESADF
+3596 
-3605 LMLEVPPQMDKEGR
+3605 
-3619 PKGQPKDVFIGI
+3619 
-3631 EGNRVFVDV
+3631 
-3640 EALEEGVHR
+3640 
-3649 GSSVYSVALA
+3649 
-3659 YAHNNGKLFVPDP
+3659 
-3672 RAVKPIAMIR
+3672 
-3682 RTEHMLSSAL
+3682 
-3692 RYGTTAHMLP
+3692 
-3702 HPKQN
+3702 
-3707 LDWRPGNHVHNTIAL
+3707 
-3722 LNASAQNVL
+3722 
-3731 GNVPELANVDY
+3731 
-3742 DWESG
+3742 
-3747 RFVRGADPDA
+3747 
-3757 LAAGKGGGG
+3757 
-3766 QAFDRN
+3766 
-3772 ALEALAKSAG
+3772 
-3782 ARAAGAGFSTL
+3782 
-3793 RRALVHRSLAR
+3793 
-3804 RASKG
+3804 
-3809 GWGAVVARLLQLRST
+3809 
-3824 GVLSADLDGI
+3824 
-3834 AYARGADGARGMPAD
+3834 YARGADGARGMPAD

-3881 ITGQDDYDDTV
+3881 ITAQDDYDDTV

-3961 SKRYERNADGT
+3961 SRRYERNADGT

-4039 YRPGVVDD
+4039 YRAAVVDD
-4047 VLGAKPEQMS
+4047 VLGAKPEPKQMS

-4067 SRIMDRQPFYSA
+4067 
-4079 LLRSIEEGRGAPKK
+4079 G
-4093 ADGTTWRQWLDGA
+4093 
-4106 QRRGEIKQSEREWVG
+4106 
-4121 VDAWLDGRAQTTRAE
+4121 
-4136 LADYLKANQV
+4136 
-4146 QVKEVVLSGDGRDA
+4146 
-4160 AGESAYQEFL
+4160 
-4170 REMVAKYGPDW
+4170 
-4181 EFEATEDEVAR
+4181 
-4192 REVLLSRATTPPA
+4192 
-4205 KFGSYQL
+4205 
-4212 PGGQN
+4212 
-4217 YRELLLTMPDASVET
+4217 
-4232 DSTGRFRVR
+4232 
-4241 FFDET
+4241 
-4246 GRDRVEHATMPQ
+4246 
-4258 VEAFRR
+4258 
-4264 RGNRA
+4264 
-4269 EVLGPVVYKNASKN
+4269 
-4283 YTSSHFDQ
+4283 
-4291 PNILAHVRFNERT
+4291 
-4304 DADGKRVLFV
+4304 
-4314 EEVQSDWHQEG
+4314 
-4325 RKKGYGGQQSAQR
+4325 
-4338 REQIQSR
+4338 
-4345 MAVLAEALEDSLPDD
+4345 
-4360 GPKDRAEY
+4360 
-4368 DRLAEELRAL
+4368 
-4378 PGAGAVPDAPLKKE
+4378 
-4392 WPLTA
+4392 
-4397 MKRMLRYAAENGFDR
+4397 
-4412 LAWTTG
+4412 
-4418 DQQAERYDLSKQVD
+4418 
-4432 RITVN
+4432 
-4437 GRTNAA
+4437 
-4443 TGEKSRAVNID
+4443 
-4454 LANMGGAITLGVNK
+4454 
-4468 DGIVDN
+4468 
-4474 QRAGS
+4474 
-4479 GDFVGKPLA
+4479 
-4488 DVIGKEMADRIMSAE
+4488 
-4503 LGLGGKEFSGDGL
+4503 
-4516 KLGGQGMRAFYDK
+4516 
-4529 MLPAELAKYVKRW
+4529 
-4542 GGKVGTTELEF
+4542 
-4553 SNADPRWAKKNGSLA
+4553 
-4568 LGQQPSIDITP
+4568 
-4579 AMRQAAMEGQPLFAK
+4579 K

-4675 GMQYQGKN
+4675 GMKYQGKN

-4698 LAGVDPSGDHKP
+4698 LAGVDPANAHQP
-4710 LMMMAADYRTNV
+4710 LRMMAADYRTNV
-4722 AVTDESVRAFVKL
+4722 DVTDESVRAFVKL
-4735 MREQAKL
+4735 MNEQAKL

-4748 SYVNRV
+4748 SYVNRA

-4761 SQERKRRVSH
+4761 SQERKRRVSY
-4771 KELAPK
+4771 KELAPA
-4777 FATMSADGKAL
+4777 FAKLSADGKAL
-4788 WAQMRDAYKTQT
+4788 WVQMRDAYAAQS
-4800 DEYEKAL
+4800 DEYQAAL
-4807 ISRIQSLNFDK
+4807 ISRIESLSFDK

-4826 RMRLTFES
+4826 RMRLQFES

-4847 QFWVS
+4847 EYWVS
-4852 GTNSQGQR
+4852 GTNSEGQR

-4866 SQGDQRRVIKELE
+4866 SQGDQKRVIKELE

-5356 TNFFRAQQ
+5356 TNFFRGQQ
-5364 LMGEGHVWRGVETMM
+5364 LMGEGQVWRGVETMM
-5379 PKAIKDAMKSVRYL
+5379 PKAIKDAMKSLRYL
-5393 DEGVNNM
+5393 DEGVNNL
-5400 RGDPIVEDLNV
+5400 RGDAIVEDLNV
-5411 FESLAQVA
+5411 FESLAQIA
-5419 GFAPASVANAYDTAR
+5419 GFAPASVANVYDMQR
-5434 DVKNYEQAI
+5434 DLKGYEDFI
-5443 LNRRSRLM
+5443 ERRRSRLM
-5451 DAFALA
+5451 DAYALA

-5462 IEAREAVIGKMRKFS
+5462 KEAQTAVIEKMQAFS
-5477 QTYPELAIT
+5477 RTYPQWPIT
-5486 SDSIRRSLMQ
+5486 ADSIRTSLQ
-5496 RAKASAQADNG
+5496 SRARGSAQAELG
-5507 VIVDKRIRAR
+5507 IIVNPKLRGMLEQR
-5517 LEAQLGMA
+5517 LALGT